1 MYNQM
6 SSAISAKEIQA
17 KQKELEMQPKI
28 QIQELQKQSVI
39 LEDSNQITIEN
50 AKVVEEILNCTK
62 QNQESSNRQFKAS
75 LIISSTALLIAIFS
89 FIVSLIQLFK

>member
-1 MYNQM
+1 M

-62 QNQESSNRQFKAS
+62 QNQESSNR
-75 LIISSTALLIAIFS
+75 
-89 FIVSLIQLFK
+89 

>member
-1 MYNQM
+1 M

>member
-1 MYNQM
+1 M

-39 LEDSNQITIEN
+39 LEDSSQITIEN

>member
-1 MYNQM
+1 
-6 SSAISAKEIQA
+6 
-17 KQKELEMQPKI
+17 MQPKI

>member
-1 MYNQM
+1 M

-50 AKVVEEILNCTK
+50 AKVVEEISFQFQSLFLRC
-62 QNQESSNRQFKAS
+62 QELELCSYRLFLQVRFFQEVW
-75 LIISSTALLIAIFS
+75 LLH
-89 FIVSLIQLFK
+89 LPPYP